1 MRPIHTIVI
10 HCSATPEGRP
20 VSVET
25 IRKWHRDKG
34 WRDIGYHY
42 VIDLHGRVH
51 PGRPVEQVGAHVGG
65 HNTGTIGVCYVG
77 GVTNDG
83 RLAPKDTRTAAQ
95 REALAAL
102 VAELAERF
110 PDIRS
115 VKGHRDFP
123 KVAKACP
130 CFDAIPEYQPVIDS
144 VRAGRPAKA
153 EMAAPAVDPIKP
165 AFPPE
170 KDMGG
175 KGLFHQHHQSG
186 DGRQLPDGHI
196 HCTGKPR
203 DLAGR
208 AGHRHLGPVRLVDHP
223 RADAEVAG
231 AGRVTWLLSL
241 GARLKGW
248 ALLAGAVA
256 VAIASAYFAGRRSE
270 RADARVRAAQDRL
283 AAMKATKGYRQ

>member
-65 HNTGTIGVCYVG
+65 HNTGTIGICYVG

-83 RLAPKDTRTAAQ
+83 RLAPKDTRTPAQ

-110 PDIRS
+110 PDIRT

-175 KGLFHQHHQSG
+175 KGLFTSTTNWATAG
-186 DGRQLPDGHI
+186 SFL
-196 HCTGKPR
+196 TGAATA
-203 DLAGR
+203 LAS
-208 AGHRHLGPVRLVDHP
+208 L
-223 RADAEVAG
+223 E
-231 AGRVTWLLSL
+231 TWLAALVIAISALFAWWIIRERMRKSREL
-241 GARLKGW
+241 G
-248 ALLAGAVA
+248 V
-256 VAIASAYFAGRRSE
+256 
-270 RADARVRAAQDRL
+270 
-283 AAMKATKGYRQ
+283 